1 VTQWERFK
9 AVLKF
14 IGRSSKRIA
23 VTIAGLTVLAAG
35 IAMLALPGP
44 GLLVVVLGLA
54 ILASEYVWARR
65 ALDMA
70 KRKAKQ
76 ARAKAGGLF
85 RRRNNKKTSP

>member
-1 VTQWERFK
+1 MSKLETFK
-9 AVLKF
+9 AVMNF

-23 VTIAGLTVLAAG
+23 VTAAGATVLAAG

-44 GLLVVVLGLA
+44 GLLVIILGLA

-70 KRKAKQ
+70 KRKAKE
-76 ARAKAGGLF
+76 AKTKAGGIF
-85 RRRNNKKTSP
+85 RRNKKKSSA